1 MPANLPPEAKAKW
14 LKVMEAKSIE
24 EKIKALEE
32 FISAVPK
39 HKGTENLLYW
49 ARRRLAELKEELEE
63 RRRKKK
69 GRKGP
74 TFFIEKEG
82 AAQIVMIG
90 LTNVG
95 KSLLLSRLTNAKV
108 EVSDYPYTTKLPVP
122 GMLKYQDIQFQ
133 LIEAPALMPGASN
146 GVAWGTKVL
155 GLVRNADGLIIVL
168 DASNK
173 PLHQLKIILNELI
186 NSNIYVRKPRG
197 QVVIEKGRGTTGI
210 KVVVSGKLIGCTVN
224 DVVKLLEG
232 YRIYNALV
240 KIIGEATL
248 DDVEKAIFGNITYKP
263 TIIIANKIDIPGAME
278 NYKVL
283 RKVVPQDIPVIP
295 TSALKG
301 IGLDKIGEILF
312 KTLNLIRVYTK
323 QPNKGPSPTP
333 LVLRKGATVYDV
345 AEHIHKD
352 FVKYFKY
359 AKIWGPSAKYPGMR
373 VGLEHQL
380 EDGDIVEIHLKR

>member
-14 LKVMEAKSIE
+14 IKVMEARTVE
-24 EKIKALEE
+24 EKIRALQE

-63 RRRKKK
+63 RRRKRT
-69 GRKGP
+69 GHRGP
-74 TFFIEKEG
+74 SFFIEKEG

-95 KSLLLSRLTNAKV
+95 KSLLLSKLTNAKV
-108 EVSDYPYTTKLPVP
+108 EVSEYPYTTKLPVP
-122 GMLKYQDIQFQ
+122 GMLKYKDIQFQ
-133 LIEAPALMPGASN
+133 LIEAPALMPGASK

-155 GLVRNADGLIIVL
+155 GLVRNADGLMIVL
-168 DASNK
+168 DTSNN
-173 PLHQLKIILNELI
+173 PLKQLKIILDELYS
-186 NSNIYVRKPRG
+186 SNIYVRKPKG
-197 QVVIEKGRGTTGI
+197 QVVIEKGRGTTGV
-210 KVVVSGKLIGCTVN
+210 KVVLSGKLIGCTVN

-232 YRIYNALV
+232 YRIYNAIV
-240 KIIGEATL
+240 KVIGEVTL
-248 DDVEKAIFGNITYKP
+248 DDVEKAIFGNVTYKP
-263 TIIIANKIDIPGAME
+263 TIIIANKIDIEGALE
-278 NYKVL
+278 NYKKL
-283 RKVVPQDIPVIP
+283 RKIIPKVIPVIP
-295 TSALKG
+295 VSALKG
-301 IGLDKIGEILF
+301 MGLDVIGEVLF

-323 QPNKGPSPTP
+323 QPNKEPSSTP
-333 LVLRKGATVYDV
+333 LVLRRGATVYDV

-359 AKIWGPSAKYPGMR
+359 AKIWGPSAKYPGIR

-380 EDGDIVEIHLKR
+380 EDGDIVEIHLKK